1 MKKFFITV
9 FITLATVI
17 SLTSAVCVASNIND
31 PQTVSDNPN
40 AVVEYSIPN
49 ITSGSMKL
57 SHFEKIF
64 NMMPYDIQEKSVM
77 AFNEIIVNQKPE
89 FTYCGVKVKHT
100 ANTWEFYYSGASVI
114 VRNAT
119 DSYLTSIFQ
128 MPTL

>member
-1 MKKFFITV
+1 MKNFFITV
-9 FITLATVI
+9 LIVLATVI
-17 SLTSAVCVASNIND
+17 TLTSAICVASNIND

-40 AVVEYSIPN
+40 AVVEYNIPN
-49 ITSGSMKL
+49 ITSGTMKL

-89 FTYCGVKVKHT
+89 FTYCGVNVKHT

-119 DSYLTSIFQ
+119 DSDLHAIFNL
-128 MPTL
+128 PTM

>member
-1 MKKFFITV
+1 MKKFFIAV

-17 SLTSAVCVASNIND
+17 TLTSAVCVASNIND
-31 PQTVSDNPN
+31 PQKVSDNPN
-40 AVVEYSIPN
+40 AVVEYNIPN
-49 ITSGSMKL
+49 ITSGTMKL

-77 AFNEIIVNQKPE
+77 AFNEIIVKETPE

-100 ANTWEFYYSGASVI
+100 ADTWEFYYNGASVI

-119 DSYLTSIFQ
+119 NADLLAIFRT
-128 MPTL
+128 PAI